1 MIIIHRT
8 DPYRTRRMDRNDPKS
23 DYANWQKQRQK
34 YLDSRS
40 ELEVFNDLRY
50 QQLNKSDQFYFG
62 LEGAISER
70 QAAAEAERPIGDR
83 QERLS
88 DILHFGVDVGLL
100 FVGGPAG
107 KTAKTAWRFYRTGE
121 L

>member
-1 MIIIHRT
+1 MKYE
-8 DPYRTRRMDRNDPKS
+8 D
-23 DYANWQKQRQK
+23 WQAERQQ

-40 ELEVFNDLRY
+40 NIQVFNDLRY
-50 QQLNKSDQFYFG
+50 QAFNKSDDYYFG
-62 LEGAISER
+62 LEGRITER
-70 QAAAEAERPIGDR
+70 QEAAEAERPIGDR

-88 DILHFGVDVGLL
+88 DILHFGVDVGLM

-107 KTAKTAWRFYRTGE
+107 KSARRMWRFYRTGE

>member
-1 MIIIHRT
+1 
-8 DPYRTRRMDRNDPKS
+8 MDRNDPKTS
-23 DYANWQKQRQK
+23 YADWQAQRQK

-50 QQLNKSDQFYFG
+50 QQLNKSDAFYFG

-70 QAAAEAERPIGDR
+70 QAIAEAERPIGDR

-88 DILHFGVDVGLL
+88 DILHFGVDVGLI
-100 FVGGPAG
+100 FVGGTAG
-107 KTAKTAWRFYRTGE
+107 KIARSTWRFYRTGE

>member
-1 MIIIHRT
+1 MKYE
-8 DPYRTRRMDRNDPKS
+8 D
-23 DYANWQKQRQK
+23 WQAERQQ

-40 ELEVFNDLRY
+40 NLQVFNDLRY

-62 LEGAISER
+62 LADAISER
-70 QAAAEAERPIGDR
+70 QATAEAERPIGDR
-83 QERLS
+83 RERLS
-88 DILHFGVDVGLL
+88 DIVHFGVDVGLL